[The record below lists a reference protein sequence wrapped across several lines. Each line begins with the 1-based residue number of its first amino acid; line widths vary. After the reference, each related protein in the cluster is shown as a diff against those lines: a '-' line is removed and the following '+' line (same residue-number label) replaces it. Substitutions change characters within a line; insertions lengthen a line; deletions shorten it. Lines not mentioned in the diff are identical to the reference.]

1 MSRAIVITSGKG
13 GVGKSSLAVCIGREL
28 AGRGKRVALI
38 DTDIGLNNL
47 DVIMNVENRVVY
59 DLSDVMRGKCRLS
72 QALTKDKVQESLF
85 LLTSKG
91 YRNESIPTEFL
102 KKTVNTLLSRFD
114 YVFIDCPA
122 GIDVGFHRAIALAK
136 EAIVVTTPHVS
147 AIKDA
152 SSVIAILKSYSFT
165 RIGYALNRVRGDMVV
180 SLTMAE
186 AKDVTEAL
194 EVQPIAIIPE
204 NDGINTLSSVGCPLK
219 EGSDGARAIKVM
231 CDNIENGTNTVID
244 LTKRYKG
251 LWGAVRR
258 LIKNK
263 I

>member
-1 MSRAIVITSGKG
+1 MKNFICIVCPKGCHLNVDDEGNVSGNACIRGEKYGKQEAIDPKRTLTSTVKINSKLIRRLPVITSG
-13 GVGKSSLAVCIGREL
+13 
-28 AGRGKRVALI
+28 
-38 DTDIGLNNL
+38 
-47 DVIMNVENRVVY
+47 DVP
-59 DLSDVMRGKCRLS
+59 
-72 QALTKDKVQESLF
+72 KDKVQETLF

-91 YRNESIPTEFL
+91 YRSESIPTEFL

-186 AKDVTEAL
+186 AKDVSEAL
-194 EVQPIAIIPE
+194 EIPPIAIIPE
-204 NDGINTLSSVGCPLK
+204 NDGINTLSSVGRPLK
-219 EGSDGARAIKVM
+219 EGSDGAKAIKVM
-231 CDNIENGTNTVID
+231 CDNIENGTNIVID
-244 LTKRYKG
+244 LTRRYKG
-251 LWGAVRR
+251 ILGAVRR

-263 I
+263 V